1 MKKTLKEI
9 LKNNWFILG
18 FTLPLILAC
27 SLVYASW
34 YTLNYIEQRDRQI
47 FNDGWEVGYMQG
59 QIDQDELIKGE
70 CFNISKNPEL
80 NRLLKEYFKECKL
93 AKTMWAI
100 AQAESSGKQFAVGV
114 NDNGS
119 LDGGWLQLNTIH
131 KHKWETNQQF
141 IDRVHDLEEN
151 IKEAKKVYDKQGLTA
166 WVQYN
171 NGNYLKYLK

>member
-1 MKKTLKEI
+1 MKKILTNKWFLTGLISPILLTGIILYGIWVGLKYLEERDT
-9 LKNNWFILG
+9 NNWK
-18 FTLPLILAC
+18 
-27 SLVYASW
+27 
-34 YTLNYIEQRDRQI
+34 
-47 FNDGWEVGYMQG
+47 DGWEVGYMQG
-59 QIDQDELIKGE
+59 QIDQDELLKDE

-80 NRLLKEYFKECKL
+80 NRLLKKYFKECKL

-119 LDGGWLQLNTIH
+119 MDGGWLQVNTIH

-151 IKEAKKVYDKQGLTA
+151 IKEARKVYDKQGLTA
-166 WVQYN
+166 WVTYN
-171 NGNYLKYLK
+171 NKKYLTYMK